1 MDKFKTITQKI
12 TGKVIVKENTQFN
25 NIDAE
30 SVIVERD
37 IIARLYGNIQ
47 ELLILKKGA
56 VVFLHGILYGD
67 VKNDGGEVHIFN
79 KEN

>member
-1 MDKFKTITQKI
+1 MDKFKVINAKV

-30 SVIVERD
+30 SVIVEKD

-47 ELLILKKGA
+47 KLLILKKGA
-56 VVFLHGILYGD
+56 KIFLHGVLYGD
-67 VKNDGGEVHIFN
+67 VNNEGGEVHIFN
-79 KEN
+79 KEI